1 MPIKLRPKQKS
12 DLLETLASASREVR
26 KWPVRV
32 CGDCNGRK
40 VRMYEVYSGG
50 YDREYEEGA
59 CGTCGGEGTTGGG
72 QPGLH
77 LYFQSTEECESF
89 KAKIARMR
97 GITWVADR
105 EGSDTLEAEGKVPW
119 KA

>member
-1 MPIKLRPKQKS
+1 
-12 DLLETLASASREVR
+12 
-26 KWPVRV
+26 
-32 CGDCNGRK
+32 
-40 VRMYEVYSGG
+40 MYEVYSGG